1 MGALGPDARIANIAN
16 IANIIDC
23 HDCRFAK
30 VDAIANNLTERSTA
44 DG

>member
-1 MGALGPDARIANIAN
+1 LPTLPTLPTLSIATIAG
-16 IANIIDC
+16 I
-23 HDCRFAK
+23 AK